1 VTEVAREPENLV
13 LELLREIRAI
23 QTDHSR
29 LLNEH
34 SEEFRQLRADIEEW
48 QETTATAAGFA
59 VHSNVRH
66 EAVQRK
72 LDEIDERLKRLE
84 GRP

>member
-1 VTEVAREPENLV
+1 MAREPDNLV
-13 LELLREIRAI
+13 LTLLREIRD
-23 QTDHSR
+23 TLHDHSR
-29 LLNEH
+29 MLNHH
-34 SEEFRQLRADIEEW
+34 SEEFRRLNAKMEEW

-59 VHSNVRH
+59 FHSNVRH

-84 GRP
+84 ERP